1 MPAKATK
8 ATKASRASKATRASR
23 TPKASRAEWTI
34 LVFLNAKNNLEP
46 FSFQNFLQMANVGS
60 TDAVNVV
67 VEYGRPKRNYSTD
80 YGGWSKTLRYRVAKG
95 MKPTA
100 AKAMSD
106 LGQVNMGDGAALAD
120 FVTWGRETFPS
131 ERTMLAI
138 WDHGQGWRRA
148 QALTLRA
155 SAADLGRVAKT
166 RQDARARLGDALG
179 SMEAL
184 PDDQRVHGAF
194 RYVSHDEDTGDK
206 LYNREIQDALTGLT
220 EDGPIDLIGF
230 DACLMAMLE
239 TAYALRGL
247 GTVMVGSEE
256 LEPGEGWSYDNFLR
270 PLVAD
275 PAAYDAAALG
285 RAMVAGYRDYYGDRD
300 ATTLS
305 AIDLGKVQAA
315 AAALSRFATEATAN
329 LDTHL
334 PALKRA
340 RRACEN
346 YAPGYGLN
354 SIDLIR
360 FLDQVVSAPS
370 VDAKLASRAT
380 SARAAVADTVLDSYA
395 SVQRQGRF
403 GSHGLAI
410 YFPASQLAF
419 DNDPDRDGYVKGN
432 SNYPVEFVERQKWG
446 AFLQA
451 YHARVPR

>member
-1 MPAKATK
+1 MAK
-8 ATKASRASKATRASR
+8 
-23 TPKASRAEWTI
+23 
-34 LVFLNAKNNLEP
+34 
-46 FSFQNFLQMANVGS
+46 VGS
-60 TDAVNVV
+60 TDRVNVV
-67 VEYGRPKRNYSTD
+67 VEFGRPKRNYSNE

-100 AKAMSD
+100 AKALDD
-106 LGQVNMGDGAALAD
+106 LGQVNMGDGAALVD
-120 FVTWGRETFPS
+120 FVTWGRENFPA
-131 ERTMLAI
+131 EKTMLAI

-155 SAADLGRVAKT
+155 SAADVGRVAKS
-166 RQDARARLGDALG
+166 RQDTRARLGDALG
-179 SMEAL
+179 SLEAL

-206 LYNREIQDALTGLT
+206 LYNREIQDALAGLT
-220 EDGPIDLIGF
+220 ADGPIDLIGF

-247 GTVMVGSEE
+247 GSVMVGSEE
-256 LEPGEGWSYDNFLR
+256 LEPGDGWCYDNFLR

-275 PAAYDAAALG
+275 PAGFDAEALG

-315 AAALSRFATEATAN
+315 ANALSRFATEATAN

-334 PALKRA
+334 PALRRA

-360 FLDQVVSAPS
+360 FLDQVAAAPG
-370 VDAKLASRAT
+370 VDATLAARAT
-380 SARAAVADTVLDSYA
+380 AARTAVADTVLESYA
-395 SVQRQGRF
+395 SVQRQGKF

-432 SNYPVEFVERQKWG
+432 PHYPVEFVERQKW
-446 AFLQA
+446 ASFLHA
-451 YHARVPR
+451 YHGRVSR